1 MLPFILPFV
10 APGIA
15 SMIGGAIA
23 AGAVGAA
30 IVKVTRL
37 TISYLKNWLKKKKE
51 ELGKNELSA
60 KITECQKKGDY
71 NIVDCGL
78 NKTNRIEVET
88 ENEKYCFEPDEISSD
103 IYEGMMIYA

>member
-10 APGIA
+10 APGLA

-23 AGAVGAA
+23 AGTVGAA

-37 TISYLKNWLKKKKE
+37 TISYLKDWLKKKKK

-60 KITECQKKGDY
+60 TITECLKKGDY
-71 NIVDCGL
+71 NPINCGL
-78 NKTNRIEVET
+78 NETNRVEVET

-103 IYEGMMIYA
+103 IYEGRMIYA